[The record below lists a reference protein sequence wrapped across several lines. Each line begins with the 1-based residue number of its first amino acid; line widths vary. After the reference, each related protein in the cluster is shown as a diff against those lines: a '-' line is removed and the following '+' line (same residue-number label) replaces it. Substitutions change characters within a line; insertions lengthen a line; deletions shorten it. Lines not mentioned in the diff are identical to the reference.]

1 MNFDTNRQV
10 YPSFDENAVLQF
22 VFYTCIRTTRKYGAR
37 ITHSSYC
44 WMGAEKST
52 LEDRIFELRFS
63 AKQLARDSEKAEKE
77 SQKAKKDVA

>member
-1 MNFDTNRQV
+1 
-10 YPSFDENAVLQF
+10 
-22 VFYTCIRTTRKYGAR
+22 
-37 ITHSSYC
+37 
-44 WMGAEKST
+44 MGAEKST

>member
-1 MNFDTNRQV
+1 MCALFAEGCLTV
-10 YPSFDENAVLQF
+10 
-22 VFYTCIRTTRKYGAR
+22 CILHLRHCYRKIEPTGGTTPR
-37 ITHSSYC
+37 IAE
-44 WMGAEKST
+44 MGAEKST